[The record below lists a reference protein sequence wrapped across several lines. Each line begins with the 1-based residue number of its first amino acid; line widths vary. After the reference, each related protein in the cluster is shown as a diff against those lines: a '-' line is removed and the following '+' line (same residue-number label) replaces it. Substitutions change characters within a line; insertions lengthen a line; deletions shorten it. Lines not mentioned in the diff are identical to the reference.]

1 MFKLLHEG
9 KRVFNVDESWLDMM
23 NFTRKHWRPMRMATE
38 GVKLVTPR
46 ISFISCVG
54 SDGSAFYSLTQT
66 NTNNEVFCLYLT
78 ELAKKLSAY
87 DKNWH
92 DNSVFLLE

>member
-1 MFKLLHEG
+1 MFKLLHDG

-46 ISFISCVG
+46 ISFIACVG
-54 SDGSAFYSLTQT
+54 SDGSAFYRLTQT

-87 DKNWH
+87 DKNWQ